1 MNFRW
6 VDNSQPLSG
15 AWKQGK
21 AVSKEDIHP
30 PSQLRVGVTS
40 EGGNSGQT
48 QGEDAAW
55 GGEKWQS
62 PDLAEPLRA
71 ADIDCNN
78 VLFRFSIIWPLFL
91 QRLINADTLWIL

>member
-6 VDNSQPLSG
+6 VDNSQCLSG

-40 EGGNSGQT
+40 EGGNRGPT
-48 QGEDAAW
+48 QG
-55 GGEKWQS
+55 GGGHPEGLKNATKS
-62 PDLAEPLRA
+62 PQIKHSSERQQTLIATTLCADLNYLATNPSLA
-71 ADIDCNN
+71 
-78 VLFRFSIIWPLFL
+78 
-91 QRLINADTLWIL
+91 